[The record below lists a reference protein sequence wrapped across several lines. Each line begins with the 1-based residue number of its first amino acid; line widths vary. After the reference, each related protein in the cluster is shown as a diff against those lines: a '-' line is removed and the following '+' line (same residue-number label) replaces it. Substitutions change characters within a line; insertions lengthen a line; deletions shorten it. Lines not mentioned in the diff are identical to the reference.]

1 MSCLHCP
8 IRAGLNRGLSPLGKP
23 QLSREN
29 PSRFSRRLLH
39 RLRLPARRNRGLR
52 PRSGVPAVADEPH
65 RILLLLT
72 LSPVRRIAGNQRP
85 RLAHFLLRQ
94 QKNKR
99 RQLHA
104 VPEKPVEQKPRVRCV
119 LLPHSQENRRWGEAR
134 ARSEEASGA

>member
-1 MSCLHCP
+1 MPCLHRP
-8 IRAGLNRGLSPLGKP
+8 IRAGLNRRLSPLGKS

-29 PSRFSRRLLH
+29 PPRFSRRLLH
-39 RLRLPARRNRGLR
+39 RLRLPASRNRRLR

-72 LSPVRRIAGNQRP
+72 LTPVRRLAGNQRP

-104 VPEKPVEQKPRVRCV
+104 ISEKPVEQKRRVRRV
-119 LLPHSQENRRWGEAR
+119 LLPHSQENHRWGEAR
-134 ARSEEASGA
+134 AGSEEASGA